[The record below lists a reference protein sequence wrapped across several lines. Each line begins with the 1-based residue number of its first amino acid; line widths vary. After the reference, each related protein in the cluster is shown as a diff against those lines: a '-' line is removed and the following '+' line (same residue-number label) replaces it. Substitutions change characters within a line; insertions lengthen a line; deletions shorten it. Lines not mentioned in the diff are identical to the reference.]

1 MKRVERLFQLMRLMR
16 DGRVLT
22 SEYLSKKLG
31 VSIRTIYRDIGDLV
45 ESGVPI
51 DGQSG
56 VGFLLRDERELPT
69 VIFTE
74 DELQALALGAEMV
87 RVWSD
92 RGLGDACEAAM
103 HKLERV
109 LPRNLK
115 ARIHLND
122 IEVHGVQMS
131 EDDSDKLKIIRVSL
145 KAGEKLALSYPTAED
160 VVTQRII
167 RPLWLSCRSGVWSV
181 GAWCELRGELCTFQA
196 DRIVGVQR
204 TTELIDQ
211 TAGSGRH
218 DYLTCQLNLGL
229 VQKQNGGRALSQ
241 LTPADELKSPVS
253 TMTTLN

>member
-1 MKRVERLFQLMRLMR
+1 MKRIERLFQLMRLMR
-16 DGRVLT
+16 GGRVLT

-31 VSIRTIYRDIGDLV
+31 VSNRTIYRDIDDLV

-92 RGLGDACEAAM
+92 RGLGDACEAAL
-103 HKLERV
+103 HKLETV

-115 ARIHLND
+115 ARVHLNG

-131 EDDSDKLKIIRVSL
+131 EDDSENLKVIRASL
-145 KAGEKLALSYPTAED
+145 KAREKLAISYSTAED

-196 DRIVGVQR
+196 DRIFGVQR
-204 TTELIDQ
+204 TTELFDQ
-211 TAGSGRH
+211 MVGSGRS
-218 DYLTCQLNLGL
+218 DYLTCQFNGGL
-229 VQKQNGGRALSQ
+229 VQTQTGDRALSQ

-253 TMTTLN
+253 AMSTLN